1 MFTKIT
7 PIFLTMELSKL
18 LASNLKR
25 LRADAGLSQAALAEA
40 ADVSNKLIS
49 EIERGITWPREETL
63 IAIADALRAKPA
75 ELLLDDELVLLRL
88 KKALKR

>member
-1 MFTKIT
+1 
-7 PIFLTMELSKL
+7 MELSKL

-25 LRADAGLSQAALAEA
+25 LRADIGLSQAALAEA

-49 EIERGITWPREETL
+49 EIERGITWPREDTL
-63 IAIADALRAKPA
+63 IAIADALKAVPS
-75 ELLLDDELVLLRL
+75 ELLFDDELILTRL